1 MFNFVKGWRRKA
13 ACVSLLALL
22 CGGVFLMTWDKSK
35 LPATQHAAIPSVTT
49 PVEPVPSDVDL
60 STDPNNDT
68 VWVEK
73 PGLINGVPTKGYWR
87 PKSGHR

>member
-1 MFNFVKGWRRKA
+1 MFNFIKGRRRNA
-13 ACVSLLALL
+13 VCVSLMALL
-22 CGGVFLMTWDKSK
+22 CGGVLLITRDMSK
-35 LPATQHAAIPSVTT
+35 RPSTQHAAIPTATT
-49 PVEPVPSDVDL
+49 TVEPVPSDIDV

-87 PKSGHR
+87 RKSGHR